1 MHEKAKMRR
10 LFLFLIPFVAAYT
23 ADAQNAAEGKDG
35 GKAVSDSITLK
46 EVVVESSRTVDKG
59 DALRLM
65 PSDAQKT
72 ASTTGYG
79 LLARLAL
86 PNVTVDEVAKEIT
99 VPPSLGLLQVRIN
112 DVVAD
117 RHDLVSL
124 NPKSVRYVDFIR
136 NPGVRYGQGV
146 NFVINIVTERAGHGY
161 TVGTELMQTL
171 TAMRSSGDVFA
182 KVNRGK
188 GELGVNYSFGYVDM
202 KEQEYEETA
211 DYLMPDNTVFTIGR
225 RDDNWRTKSIS
236 HDLQLQ
242 YVLADSA
249 RYTLQAT
256 LGGAL
261 SRVPKDTKTRT
272 ETYGGAD
279 ETFMIGS
286 TDDTKQATADLY
298 FNYNLARRQT
308 LTANATGSCAQSD
321 YSYAY
326 GGASPYAYTS
336 ASKARSLFAEA
347 IYENRLRPF
356 TLSAGVT
363 FNHNNTEITYRGD
376 ASAAN
381 DITTQSLY
389 AFAQVKGWL
398 ASLSY
403 TAGAGVSYLRYRQG
417 GQGYHYWLCRPELQL
432 SWSPW
437 RLFRLDYNLSVRQ
450 EAPRLAYLGDAVVRN
465 NRLEFTVGNPGIHP
479 NRVVE
484 QTLTASLQLPSFY
497 TSVSTHYRSHL
508 NTWMQKVERV
518 QQASDEQ
525 TSRQAVYGDIT
536 NNVYFLFS
544 RANQRRISMFYVDN
558 YTRYDL
564 LPDKL
569 SLTFW
574 GGLYR
579 CFNYGDDYT
588 HHFSAF
594 NWGAG
599 ANAYLGRLSLSAH
612 VDNGWSFL
620 EGETRNRQAYAY
632 YLTASYRL
640 GNLTLSLYW
649 QHCFQ
654 NKVRTN
660 EAELL
665 NRYVH
670 KTQRMFSGDMGNM
683 VSLSLSWRITR
694 GRERKHPER
703 NAVRRNADTGII
715 KN

>member
-1 MHEKAKMRR
+1 MRR
-10 LFLFLIPFVAAYT
+10 LFLFFICFVAAYT
-23 ADAQNAAEGKDG
+23 AGAQNTADDTDG
-35 GKAVSDSITLK
+35 DKSVSDSIALK
-46 EVVVESSRTVDKG
+46 EVVVKSSRIVDKG

-65 PSDAQKT
+65 PSEVQKT
-72 ASTTGYG
+72 ASSTGYG
-79 LLARLAL
+79 LLSRLAL
-86 PNVTVDEVAKEIT
+86 PNITVNEVTKEIT
-99 VPPSLGLLQVRIN
+99 LPPNMGTLQVRIN

-124 NPKSVRYVDFIR
+124 NPQSVKYVDFIR
-136 NPGVRYGQGV
+136 NPGVRYGRDV
-146 NFVINIVTERAGHGY
+146 NFVINIVTEKAERGY
-161 TVGTELMQTL
+161 TVGAELMQTL
-171 TAMRSSGDVFA
+171 TAMRSSGEAFA
-182 KVNRGK
+182 KINRGR
-188 GELGVNYSFGYVDM
+188 GELGVNYSFGYTDM
-202 KEQEYEETA
+202 KKQEYEETA

-225 RDDNWRTKSIS
+225 HDDDWRTKTIS

-249 RYTLQAT
+249 RYTMQAT
-256 LGGAL
+256 LGGTL
-261 SRVPKDTKTRT
+261 SRIPNDTKTRT
-272 ETYGGAD
+272 ESCGGAD
-279 ETFMIGS
+279 ETFTIGS

-298 FNYNLARRQT
+298 FNYNLTRRQT
-308 LTANATGSCAQSD
+308 LTADATGSFAISD
-321 YSYAY
+321 YSSTY
-326 GGASPYAYTS
+326 GGISPYAYTS
-336 ASKARSLFAEA
+336 SSKARSLFAEA

-356 TLSAGVT
+356 TLSAGIT
-363 FNHNNTEITYRGD
+363 FDHNNTEIDYQGD
-376 ASAAN
+376 ANADN

-389 AFAQVKGWL
+389 AFAQVNGRL
-398 ASLSY
+398 ANLSY
-403 TAGAGVSYLRYRQG
+403 KAGAGVSYLRYRQG

-437 RLFRLDYNLSVRQ
+437 RPLRINYNLSVRQ

-465 NRLEFTVGNPGIHP
+465 NSMEFTVGNPDIHP
-479 NRVVE
+479 NRIIE
-484 QTLTASLQLPSFY
+484 QTLTTSLQLPSFY
-497 TSVSTHYRSHL
+497 TSISTHYRSHL
-508 NTWMQKVERV
+508 NTWMQKIERV
-518 QQASDEQ
+518 TA
-525 TSRQAVYGDIT
+525 GDGDT
-536 NNVYFLFS
+536 YFLFS

-620 EGETRNRQAYAY
+620 EGETRNRQTYAY
-632 YLTASYRL
+632 YLTASYRF
-640 GNLTLSLYW
+640 GNLSLSLYW

-683 VSLSLSWRITR
+683 LSLSLSWRLTK
-694 GRERKHPER
+694 GRERKQPAR
-703 NAVRRNADTGII
+703 KSVRRGMDTGIM

>member
-1 MHEKAKMRR
+1 MRK
-10 LFLFLIPFVAAYT
+10 LFLFLICFVAAYT
-23 ADAQNAAEGKDG
+23 ADAQNAVEGKGG
-35 GKAVSDSITLK
+35 GKTVSDSVALR
-46 EVVVESSRTVDKG
+46 EVVVESPRTVDRG

-72 ASTTGYG
+72 ATTTGYS

-86 PNVTVDEVAKEIT
+86 PNVTVDEVTKEIT
-99 VPPSLGLLQVRIN
+99 VPPSLGQLQVRIN

-124 NPKSVRYVDFIR
+124 NPKSVKYVDFIK
-136 NPGVRYGQGV
+136 NPGVRYGQGI
-146 NFVINIVTERAGHGY
+146 NFVINIVTEKAEHGY
-161 TVGTELMQTL
+161 TVGAELMQTL
-171 TAMRSSGDVFA
+171 TAMRSSGEAFA

-188 GELGVNYSFGYVDM
+188 GELGVNYSFGYTDM
-202 KEQEYEETA
+202 KKQEYEETA
-211 DYLMPDNTVFTIGR
+211 DYIMPDNTVFTIGR
-225 RDDNWRTKSIS
+225 RDDDWRTKTLS

-242 YVLADSA
+242 YVLAYSA

-256 LGGAL
+256 FGGAL
-261 SRVPKDTKTRT
+261 SRIPKDTKTRT
-272 ETYGGAD
+272 EAYGGAD
-279 ETFMIGS
+279 ETFTIGS

-298 FNYNLARRQT
+298 FNYNLTPRQT
-308 LTANATGSCAQSD
+308 LTANVTGSYALSD

-326 GGASPYAYTS
+326 GGISPYAYTS
-336 ASKARSLFAEA
+336 ASKARSLFAET

-363 FNHNNTEITYRGD
+363 FDHNNTGITYHGD
-376 ASAAN
+376 TEAAN

-389 AFAQVKGWL
+389 AFAQVKGRL
-398 ASLSY
+398 ARLSY
-403 TAGAGVSYLRYRQG
+403 TAGWGVSYLRYRQG

-432 SWSPW
+432 SWSPL
-437 RLFRLDYNLSVRQ
+437 RQLRLDYNLSVRQ

-479 NRVVE
+479 NRVIE
-484 QTLTASLQLPSFY
+484 QTLTTSFQLPSFY

-508 NTWMQKVERV
+508 NTWMQKIERV
-518 QQASDEQ
+518 TADDGN
-525 TSRQAVYGDIT
+525 T
-536 NNVYFLFS
+536 YFFFS
-544 RANQRRISMFYVDN
+544 RANQRRISMLYVDN
-558 YTRYDL
+558 YTRCDL
-564 LPDKL
+564 LSDKL

-599 ANAYLGRLSLSAH
+599 ANAYLGRLSLSAY

-620 EGETRNRQAYAY
+620 EGEMRNRQTYVY
-632 YLTASYRL
+632 YLTASYRF
-640 GNLTLSLYW
+640 GNFSLSLYW

-654 NKVRTN
+654 NRVRTN

-665 NRYVH
+665 NRYAH
-670 KTQRMFSGDMGNM
+670 KTQRMYSGDMGNM
-683 VSLSLSWRITR
+683 VSLSLSWRFTK
-694 GRERKHPER
+694 GSERKQSER
-703 NAVRRNADTGII
+703 KAARRNVDTGII